1 MGKWGLQR
9 RLWNSLHLRASTAKA
24 LHAYRQAEA
33 RFHELQQQ
41 KDALDAEERVIL
53 HIWTEKLSRASLRP
67 GDHEGFQ
74 SAYLSLGQRRAELF
88 ESWQTANADL
98 ASAYEQARRVLREF
112 GFTSPLDD

>member
-1 MGKWGLQR
+1 M
-9 RLWNSLHLRASTAKA
+9 RASTATA

-33 RFHELQQQ
+33 RFRELQQR

-53 HIWTEKLSRASLRP
+53 HIWTEKLSKASLTP

-74 SAYLSLGQRRAELF
+74 SAYLSLGERRAELF

-98 ASAYEQARRVLREF
+98 ASAYERARRLLQEF
-112 GFTSPLDD
+112 GFTPPLDG

>member
-9 RLWNSLHLRASTAKA
+9 RQWNSLHLRASTATA

-33 RFHELQQQ
+33 RFHEVQERN
-41 KDALDAEERVIL
+41 DALDAEERVIL
-53 HIWTEKLSRASLRP
+53 HIWTEKLSKASLTP
-67 GDHEGFQ
+67 ADHEGFK

-88 ESWQTANADL
+88 ESWQPANADL